1 MLVASS
7 IVSDSVVVDTA
18 IVFSEAVDSALVGD
32 PKLVEE
38 LSLTVSSLVIEVDT
52 FVGVDL
58 RTVVGVDSVVVLERD
73 SVIVMVL
80 VGDIVVTMALQLNLD
95 TGGQV
100 RLIQLQLYDDSI
112 SMQVEFNPLS
122 LPDPIPLP
130 VPLSLTLQTI
140 ILGIIIISPVSFL
153 QVILTLAEHTWPCHS
168 RLSPAISL
176 QQPSAST

>member
-38 LSLTVSSLVIEVDT
+38 LPLTVSSLVIEVDT
-52 FVGVDL
+52 FVGIDSVIGVDL

-80 VGDIVVTMALQLNLD
+80 VGDIVVTMALQLKLD

-100 RLIQLQLYDDSI
+100 RLIQLQL
-112 SMQVEFNPLS
+112 
-122 LPDPIPLP
+122 
-130 VPLSLTLQTI
+130 
-140 ILGIIIISPVSFL
+140 
-153 QVILTLAEHTWPCHS
+153 
-168 RLSPAISL
+168 
-176 QQPSAST
+176 